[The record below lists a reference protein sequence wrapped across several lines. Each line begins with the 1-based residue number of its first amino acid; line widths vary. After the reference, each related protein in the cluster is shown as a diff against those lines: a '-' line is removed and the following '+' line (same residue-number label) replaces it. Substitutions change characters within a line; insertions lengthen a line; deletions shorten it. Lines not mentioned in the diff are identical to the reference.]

1 MDNDGPG
8 LSDLLTMSL
17 SLALYLAMGFGL
29 GWLVDLAFDSFPIF
43 ALVGLLL
50 GIAGSCR
57 YFYKQAQR
65 FQ

>member
-8 LSDLLTMSL
+8 LGDLLTMSVT
-17 SLALYLAMGFGL
+17 LALYLAVGFGL
-29 GWLVDLAFDSFPIF
+29 GWLIDLPFDTFPSF

-50 GIAGSCR
+50 GIAGACR